1 MANNQPNWGIIVAAG
16 QGKRFGG
23 LKQFALIKNKPLIFY
38 SIRPFELCSSVSG
51 YVVVTNESKLGMV
64 KTLLQRY
71 RFKKLLGV
79 VAGGKER
86 MDSVEHGLLNLPEK
100 GYVAIHDGARP
111 LLKSEMLIQGFQTCR
126 RYPAVAFGVPINDTI
141 KKVNPSNQIIQT
153 IDRSGLVAIQTP
165 QFFRL
170 DIIRRAYAN
179 ARAKN
184 LTATDDC
191 ALVEHLNI
199 APRLLPGS
207 PLNIK
212 VTTKED
218 LFLCQALL

>member
-218 LFLCQALL
+218 LLLCRALL